1 MFEIKKTPAIEI
13 KETDINESFD
23 SIKELSFKR
32 NQLIHGIVSNSGIQ
46 NNPRPNTNNG
56 TTIIRKPY
64 ASKTPVHRQKPRH
77 VPSFCGF
84 SESMNINFEKELF
97 EKVSN
102 ETERNIIISHY
113 EPGTIGLRRY
123 AVTHQD
129 EVDGYIF
136 DFSKRSTRLSNDTMD
151 RTVITVG
158 FTGRKKRWTL
168 CPSCDCIPKA
178 DKREKIVGQW
188 KILYLPPKGG
198 NLMVPRCVYEA
209 YGDVVDDCNYF
220 AATLCPQQTYCA
232 KHSNQT
238 SFLNRNWHYSYR
250 HQFALQDYV
259 VFCDHLQS
267 VRLVWKL
274 QVSKDHELNDIT
286 AEMAEKTLIT
296 VMQRFLEYARVNGT
310 HNFFLSSPSL
320 KYNFKNDNSEEST
333 PLNKVCVSDKD
344 ERCNLDSLQSC
355 SSTESL
361 SSQLDLSKIQLQF
374 ASQINSQVPISQFMM
389 QQNSGVP
396 FNPVINS
403 LAQQQSIYLHDF
415 INYLDNTKKLDTNL
429 TIESLKA
436 FNILSSSQNTTSIQI
451 PDNLSNCSSA
461 GTTPISIDCNDTP
474 TMAHARMAKVTI
486 NNSED
491 NGISSK
497 NSVFNVDGEP
507 QIITSDKN
515 NTKSKNIQ
523 QEILESLRNSPLIA
537 SSIQNI
543 CGINQSIGFGN
554 FSQVQFPPILHP
566 TSTSSPYLL
575 LGTNSSMYPYYIPM
589 SHMGSYDTQGVL
601 NNSSII
607 NKQKNDS
614 NLTLFSLNS
623 QIQSEMAV
631 PFGIS
636 PKVCQSNN
644 PNINDITKQ
653 NSQNSSFSNEVKLVP
668 RVNNV
673 AKNTMLS
680 DHEKKIQIKLS
691 NPINTNTIL
700 KNGNN

>member
-1 MFEIKKTPAIEI
+1 MFEIKKTPIIEI
-13 KETDINESFD
+13 KETDTSESINK
-23 SIKELSFKR
+23 IKELSFKR
-32 NQLIHGIVSNSGIQ
+32 NQLMHETVSNPGMQ
-46 NNPRPNTNNG
+46 NNLRMNTNNG

-77 VPSFCGF
+77 VPSFCSF
-84 SESMNINFEKELF
+84 ADSMNISFEKELF

-102 ETERNIIISHY
+102 ETERNVIISHY

-274 QVSKDHELNDIT
+274 QVSKDHELNDVT

-296 VMQRFLEYARVNGT
+296 VMQRFLEYARTNGT
-310 HNFFLSSPSL
+310 HNFFLSAPIL
-320 KYNFKNDNSEEST
+320 KYNNRNDNSEEST
-333 PLNKVCVSDKD
+333 PLNKTSVFDKD
-344 ERCNLDSLQSC
+344 ERCHLEQLQSC
-355 SSTESL
+355 SSSESL

-374 ASQINSQVPISQFMM
+374 ASKINSQVPISQFMI
-389 QQNSGVP
+389 QQNSPVT
-396 FNPVINS
+396 FNPVISS
-403 LAQQQSIYLHDF
+403 LAQQQSYLHDF
-415 INYLDNTKKLDTNL
+415 INYLDNTKKLDTSL
-429 TIESLKA
+429 TIERLKA
-436 FNILSSSQNTTSIQI
+436 FNMLSSSQNTTSIQMS
-451 PDNLSNCSSA
+451 DNLSNCSSA
-461 GTTPISIDCNDTP
+461 GTTPISIDCSDTP
-474 TMAHARMAKVTI
+474 TMAHARMVKATI
-486 NNSED
+486 NNFED
-491 NGISSK
+491 NGGTHK
-497 NSVFNVDGEP
+497 NSIVNVDMES
-507 QIITSDKN
+507 QIITGEKN
-515 NTKSKNIQ
+515 SAKSQNIQ
-523 QEILESLRNSPLIA
+523 QDLFESLRNSSLIG

-543 CGINQSIGFGN
+543 CGINQSIALGN
-554 FSQVQFPPILHP
+554 FSQVQLPTILHP
-566 TSTSSPYLL
+566 TGTSSPYLIL
-575 LGTNSSMYPYYIPM
+575 NTNSSMYPYYIPLN
-589 SHMGSYDTQGVL
+589 HMGSYETQSLL
-601 NNSSII
+601 NNSGII

-614 NLTLFSLNS
+614 NLTLFPLNS
-623 QIQSEMAV
+623 QIHSEMAV

-636 PKVCQSNN
+636 PGVCQSNN
-644 PNINDITKQ
+644 ANANLSKN
-653 NSQNSSFSNEVKLVP
+653 NSQNSLFSNELKFVP
-668 RVNNV
+668 QLNC
-673 AKNTMLS
+673 AAQNTTLLPEN
-680 DHEKKIQIKLS
+680 EKIIQIKTS
-691 NPINTNTIL
+691 NPINTTTIL
-700 KNGNN
+700 KNGDN